1 MTLDGD
7 AILRDGGIVALGACA
22 IIAGLMRANPR
33 LFLRHFPEPFRSQA
47 APLTPGERRAG
58 AAGGLALVGWVLG
71 GMILSTLGAE
81 ARGEGFAGLALHAFL
96 VGMAFNLADWLVLD
110 ELWLGLLRG
119 RGLLPAEVAAAA
131 PPLDHAKHVRDLLK
145 GTAIFA
151 VLGLAVASGVAAA

>member
-1 MTLDGD
+1 
-7 AILRDGGIVALGACA
+7 
-22 IIAGLMRANPR
+22 
-33 LFLRHFPEPFRSQA
+33 
-47 APLTPGERRAG
+47 
-58 AAGGLALVGWVLG
+58 
-71 GMILSTLGAE
+71 MILSTLGAE

-151 VLGLAVASGVAAA
+151 VLGLAVAAWVAAA